1 VSGALLFF
9 DGINGK
15 NELGI
20 SFMTWDIPY
29 NYMVIW
35 LHRYIVIIYIYI
47 HIYPILSYLVLLVD
61 RVSLFRDYST
71 EENELT
77 HQQSGS

>member
-1 VSGALLFF
+1 MVNNGIQGTYRELCQPGALLFF

-29 NYMVIW
+29 NYMVI
-35 LHRYIVIIYIYI
+35 
-47 HIYPILSYLVLLVD
+47 
-61 RVSLFRDYST
+61 
-71 EENELT
+71 
-77 HQQSGS
+77 

>member
-1 VSGALLFF
+1 MVNNGIQGTYRELCQEHCCFF

-35 LHRYIVIIYIYI
+35 LHRYIVIIYIYTY
-47 HIYPILSYLVLLVD
+47 IYT
-61 RVSLFRDYST
+61 RF
-71 EENELT
+71 
-77 HQQSGS
+77 

>member
-1 VSGALLFF
+1 MSGALLFF

-47 HIYPILSYLVLLVD
+47 HTYIPDFELP
-61 RVSLFRDYST
+61 SLAGRSCVIV
-71 EENELT
+71 
-77 HQQSGS
+77 